1 MWISCYNPMFQRD
14 PNQQKQHCNYHE
26 IPRQQTHLEICLENY
41 QLENEECFL
50 QKFSNYSL
58 FSVFYRLKLK
68 ILKVATLSSVVLTPA
83 QRPLANSQSGTEHNC
98 VSNISL
104 TWHKSRAVV
113 H

>member
-1 MWISCYNPMFQRD
+1 MSSKKAEACGYLATTQCFRETQTSKNNIVTTT
-14 PNQQKQHCNYHE
+14 KYHE

-68 ILKVATLSSVVLTPA
+68 ILKVATLSSVFIWP
-83 QRPLANSQSGTEHNC
+83 
-98 VSNISL
+98 
-104 TWHKSRAVV
+104 
-113 H
+113 

>member
-26 IPRQQTHLEICLENY
+26 IPRQQRHLEICLENY

-68 ILKVATLSSVVLTPA
+68 ILKVATLSSVFIWP
-83 QRPLANSQSGTEHNC
+83 
-98 VSNISL
+98 
-104 TWHKSRAVV
+104 
-113 H
+113 